1 MFSLRHG
8 VLIQAPIERCFALS
22 THLSVVERE
31 LRMHPVEGRIAGLV
45 TAGDTVRWEGLQLG
59 FVNYHVS
66 LIVPETWE
74 PPHFFQDRMIA
85 GRFRSFEHDHSLVE
99 APNGTFLDD
108 CIRFTM
114 PLGWAGDLVGRMI
127 LVPHIL
133 GLMRRRFALL
143 KRLAETEEWR
153 EYLPSF
159 GVEPHLSSPHLIPA
173 EVTHESR
180 RPARVRATVE
190 A

>member
-8 VLIQAPIERCFALS
+8 LLIQAPIERCFALS
-22 THLSVVERE
+22 THLAVVERG
-31 LRMHPVEGRIAGLV
+31 LGMLPVEGRIHGLV

-59 FVNYHVS
+59 FANYHVS
-66 LIVPETWE
+66 LIVPETWN

-85 GRFRSFEHDHSLVE
+85 GRFRSFEHDHTFVE
-99 APNGTFLDD
+99 TSNGTFLDD

-114 PLGWAGDLVGRMI
+114 PFGWAGDLLGRTI

-143 KRLAETEEWR
+143 QRLAQTEEWR
-153 EYLPSF
+153 DYLPSYA
-159 GVEPHLSSPHLIPA
+159 VDPRLSSRHLASKELP
-173 EVTHESR
+173 HESR
-180 RPARVRATVE
+180 LPARVRATVQ

>member
-8 VLIQAPIERCFALS
+8 LLVQAPIGLCFALS
-22 THLSVVERE
+22 THLAVVERE
-31 LRMHPVEGRIAGLV
+31 LGMYPVEGRTGGLV

-59 FVNYHVS
+59 FAKYHVS
-66 LIVPETWE
+66 RIVPHTWD

-85 GRFRSFEHDHSLVE
+85 GRFRSFEHDHSIIE
-99 APNGTFLDD
+99 AANGTFLDD

-114 PLGWAGDLVGRMI
+114 PLGWAGDLVGRVV

-153 EYLPSF
+153 DYLPSSA
-159 GVEPHLSSPHLIPA
+159 VEPRFSSPHLIRT
-173 EVTHESR
+173 EVPHESR
-180 RPARVRATVE
+180 RPARVRATVQ